1 MNTEAKL
8 TIKNDLYQFVQK
20 VGKGSQNAASK
31 QLTKVSNATISNILA
46 GKWDNIAESMW
57 LSIQKQ
63 VSSTGNEWKII
74 PDTKRMIAVNKVYS
88 DAQNNS
94 EVFCI
99 VAPEGSGKSVPAEYY
114 ASNNDNVFLV
124 KAGEHLNRKTF
135 LTETLRSLGK
145 DSGGYTV
152 YEMMGLVVETLLRIE
167 NPLIIIDE
175 ADKLTD
181 QVLYFFI
188 TIYNET
194 EDRCGLVLQATDH
207 LEKRIDKGV
216 KINKKGFKEIYSR
229 IGRRFISLPPNTQA
243 DLEKIA
249 VMNGVDD
256 ELEVVSIVNDCEGDI
271 RRIKRLV
278 RKFNRKK
285 TA

>member
-114 ASNNDNVFLV
+114 ASNNNNVFLV